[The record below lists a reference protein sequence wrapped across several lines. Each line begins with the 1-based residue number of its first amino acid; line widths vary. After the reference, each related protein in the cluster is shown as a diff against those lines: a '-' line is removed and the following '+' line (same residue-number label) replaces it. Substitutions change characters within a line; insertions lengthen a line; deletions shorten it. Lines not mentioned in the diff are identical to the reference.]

1 MGEQRATEDTTRRST
16 HAFENPDTAG
26 TGGTMTIAVAI
37 RVTVLTSAWV
47 LGTATIA
54 DAEPVRAAND
64 EIVCFVHAIEP
75 WKTDHGS
82 MAPINY
88 GFKVHCTGPAR
99 DAQRHH
105 EAVALRCCRREVVQA
120 RRTHRHQH

>member
-1 MGEQRATEDTTRRST
+1 
-16 HAFENPDTAG
+16 
-26 TGGTMTIAVAI
+26 MTIAVAI

-54 DAEPVRAAND
+54 DAEPVRAVND

-88 GFKVHCTGPAR
+88 GFKVHCTGRPAMR
-99 DAQRHH
+99 SVTTKLWRYDAADGSGRSTPN
-105 EAVALRCCRREVVQA
+105 ASTPAPTPTCKRCTPRRARRREFSTGSIPGW
-120 RRTHRHQH
+120 R